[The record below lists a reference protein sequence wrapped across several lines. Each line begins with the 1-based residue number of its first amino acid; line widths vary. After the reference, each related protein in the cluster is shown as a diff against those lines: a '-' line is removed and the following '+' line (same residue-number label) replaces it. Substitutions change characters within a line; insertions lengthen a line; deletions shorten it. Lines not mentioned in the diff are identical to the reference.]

1 LLDLRQALT
10 AKVGG
15 TAAEVHD
22 PATLEE
28 IVVTLDRLRSRGRNP
43 RILGGGSNIVAL
55 EGELAAPIV
64 RVGALRGIVH
74 QSETLWQVEAGVQLG
89 RLVWDSARRGLCG
102 LECCAGVPG
111 TVGAAIRINAGGRWG
126 TISSVLRE
134 VTVLTADGRSEARS
148 VTPADFL
155 YRKSPF
161 WDAVVL
167 SARLEFTPAER
178 AAPIP
183 PMPAHLVRPL
193 DRIAEVMRHKKTTQP
208 LDLPSAGCIFR
219 NPSVEHPAG
228 RLIDRAGLKGTRAGG
243 AMVSP
248 VHANYIVNTGGATGA
263 DFVALIDR
271 VRTRVR
277 DCFGIDLELEVEVWS

>member
-22 PATLEE
+22 PASLEE
-28 IVVTLDRLRSRGRNP
+28 LVATLDRLRCSGRNP

-55 EGELAAPIV
+55 EGALDSPIV
-64 RVGALRGIVH
+64 RVGLLRGTVRE
-74 QSETLWQVEAGVQLG
+74 SETLWKVEAGVQLG
-89 RLVWDSARRGLCG
+89 RLVHESARRGLTG

-111 TVGAAIRINAGGRWG
+111 TVGAAIRINAGGKWG

-134 VTVLTADGRSEARS
+134 VTVMTVDGRTESRS
-148 VTPADFL
+148 VTPADFV
-155 YRKSPF
+155 YRRSPF

-167 SARLEFTPAER
+167 SARLEF
-178 AAPIP
+178 APT
-183 PMPAHLVRPL
+183 ATTSSGVTLRPL
-193 DRIAEVMRHKKTTQP
+193 DKIAEVMRHKKTTQP

-219 NPSVEHPAG
+219 NPSVEQPAG

-248 VHANYIVNTGGATGA
+248 VHANYIVNVGGATGA

-271 VRTRVR
+271 VRARVR
-277 DCFGIDLELEVEVWS
+277 DCFGVDLELEVEVWS

>member
-22 PATLEE
+22 PASLAEL
-28 IVVTLDRLRSRGRNP
+28 VATLDRLRSTGRAP

-55 EGELAAPIV
+55 EGALDSPIV
-64 RVGALRGIVH
+64 RVGALRGTVKE
-74 QSETLWQVEAGVQLG
+74 SETLWRVEAGVQLG
-89 RLVWDSARRGLCG
+89 RLVHESARRGLTG

-111 TVGAAIRINAGGRWG
+111 TVGAAIRINAGGKWG

-134 VTVLTADGRSEARS
+134 VTVMTMDGRTESRS
-148 VTPADFL
+148 VTPADFV

-167 SARLEFTPAER
+167 SARIEFTPATTSSSS
-178 AAPIP
+178 AGAV
-183 PMPAHLVRPL
+183 HPL
-193 DRIAEVMRHKKTTQP
+193 EKIAEVMRHKRTTQP

-219 NPSVEHPAG
+219 NPSVEQPAG
-228 RLIDRAGLKGTRAGG
+228 RLIDRAGLKGTRVGG

-248 VHANYIVNTGGATGA
+248 VHANYIVNTGGATGE
-263 DFVALIDR
+263 DFVALIEQ
-271 VRTRVR
+271 VRARVR
-277 DCFGIDLELEVEVWS
+277 DCFGIELELEVEVWR